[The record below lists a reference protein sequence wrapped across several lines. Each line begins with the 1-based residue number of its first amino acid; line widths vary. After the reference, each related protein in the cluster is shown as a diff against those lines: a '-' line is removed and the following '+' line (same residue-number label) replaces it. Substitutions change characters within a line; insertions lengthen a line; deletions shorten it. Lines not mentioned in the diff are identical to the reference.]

1 MLVVTHQGEEV
12 ESAVMQLR
20 NGKAAGE
27 HRIQAELL
35 KSGGIA
41 VIDWLHDRAVTGG
54 MEDKTSTARVERC
67 NTCATP

>member
-1 MLVVTHQGEEV
+1 
-12 ESAVMQLR
+12 MQLR

-54 MEDKTSTARVERC
+54 MEDKTSAARVERC